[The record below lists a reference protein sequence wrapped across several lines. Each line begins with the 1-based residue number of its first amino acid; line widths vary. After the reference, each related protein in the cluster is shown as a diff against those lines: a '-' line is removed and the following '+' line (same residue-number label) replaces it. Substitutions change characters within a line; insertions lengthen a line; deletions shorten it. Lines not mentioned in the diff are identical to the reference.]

1 MAEPRNW
8 HSSGPPR
15 QVQAQSE
22 YGSQPQA
29 QSEYGPQPQAQSG
42 YGPRAQTQSG
52 YGDQAQAYPGYDPL
66 LQVPS
71 GYGSQ
76 DPRQEL
82 YEALELKDLDP
93 NRLTY
98 NFRLNNLNGVDTTV
112 IRGKN
117 RWLFNTNE
125 LRVIRTGE
133 VSRLMPEQICDEL
146 WDLHQKAGRAI
157 PRIPPEVITFLYAV
171 MNDGVKNQTDLTR
184 LHWEKVNTSYGFWS
198 DKEEKSVSEEWIEPR
213 MQRKNKFAHELEAE
227 AEALAQRAV
236 MPPPAKRQLSPPR
249 PYQGRNSDSP
259 SDNLMQPRSSRQ
271 GHGQSGSGSKT
282 SRGKRRKR
290 H

>member
-29 QSEYGPQPQAQSG
+29 QSG
-42 YGPRAQTQSG
+42 YGPRAQAQSG
-52 YGDQAQAYPGYDPL
+52 YGDQAQAHPGYDPL

-76 DPRQEL
+76 DPRQEP
-82 YEALELKDLDP
+82 YKASELQDLDP

-98 NFRLNNLNGVDTTV
+98 YFHLNNLNGVDTTV
-112 IRGKN
+112 IHGN
-117 RWLFNTNE
+117 YRWFFNTNE

-133 VSRLMPEQICDEL
+133 DSRLMPEQICNEL
-146 WDLHQKAGRAI
+146 WDLRQKAGQAI
-157 PRIPPEVITFLYAV
+157 PRIPPEVITFLFTV
-171 MNDGVKNQTDLTR
+171 MNDGIKNQTDLTR
-184 LHWEKVNTSYGFWS
+184 LHWEKVNTSSGFWS
-198 DKEEKSVSEEWIEPR
+198 DNEEKSVSGGWIEPR

-227 AEALAQRAV
+227 AEALAQRAA
-236 MPPPAKRQLSPPR
+236 MPPPAK
-249 PYQGRNSDSP
+249 
-259 SDNLMQPRSSRQ
+259 
-271 GHGQSGSGSKT
+271 
-282 SRGKRRKR
+282 
-290 H
+290 